1 MSKSWLL
8 CTLALF
14 LWCVAPV
21 PRAEAQ
27 ELLLDELPALRDK
40 ALVLQ
45 ITTKVAEKSRQEV
58 WSAFNSKITIP
69 GRPVE
74 IKLVGENLIIA
85 IKFTPYQQRRGGKYD
100 LVAQSQIWINIP
112 DKGMSYKTNNHSIPL
127 DFGEPILYFPLG
139 SSSDPETPLIELHL
153 TMYRYGEEPE
163 AGTPPKSTT
172 PDEKKPAALGEP
184 APTDRPSRT
193 SSESREA
200 RQNR

>member
-1 MSKSWLL
+1 MSKTWFL

-14 LWCVAPV
+14 LWCAAPDS
-21 PRAEAQ
+21 PRVEAQ
-27 ELLLDELPALRDK
+27 ELPLDELPLLRDI

-45 ITTKVAEKSRQEV
+45 INTKVAEKNQEV
-58 WSAFNSKITIP
+58 WNAFNSKITIP

-85 IKFTPYQQRRGGKYD
+85 IKFTPNQRRGGKYD
-100 LVAQSQIWINIP
+100 LLAQSQIWINIP
-112 DKGMSYKTNNHSIPL
+112 NKGMSIRTNTHSILL

-163 AGTPPKSTT
+163 AGTPPKSIT
-172 PDEKKPAALGEP
+172 PDEKKPAVLGES
-184 APTDRPSRT
+184 APTDRPGRT
-193 SSESREA
+193 RSEGREA